1 MRLVRGLRFQP
12 GLASTVVLILLFP
25 ILCRL
30 GLWQLDRAAE
40 KRALYETRQSQWNA
54 QPIELSDMTTREGKI
69 LPGRALVARGRYRA
83 PIILLD
89 NRPRDGRT
97 GYEVFSPLELA
108 AGGLVLVARG
118 WVPAAADRSQV
129 PDIETPDGAVT
140 VRGRW
145 GTPPSSGIR
154 LTDEPTPPERLGA
167 GLLRLDRLEPET
179 LTQMFGQ
186 RVPAGVIYLDPDEEN
201 GYDRRWP
208 VPTADVSKH
217 QAYATQWFAMA
228 FVLLLLYL
236 KINLRPKA
244 SS

>member
-1 MRLVRGLRFQP
+1 VTGQRFQP

-30 GLWQLDRAAE
+30 GLWQLDRATE
-40 KRALYETRQSQWNA
+40 KRALNETRQSQWSA
-54 QPIELSDMTTREGKI
+54 PPLELSDTVVRHEGI
-69 LPGRALVARGRYRA
+69 LPGRAVVARGRYRG

-97 GYEVFSPLELA
+97 GYDVFSPLELDE
-108 AGGLVLVARG
+108 GGLVMVARG
-118 WVPAAADRSQV
+118 WVPAAPDRSRV
-129 PDIETPDGAVT
+129 PDITVPDSPLI

-154 LTDEPTPPERLGA
+154 LDNDPTPPEHLAA
-167 GLLRLDRLEPET
+167 GVSRIDRLEPGT
-179 LTQMFGQ
+179 LAQVLDQT
-186 RVPAGVIYLDPDEEN
+186 VPAGVIYLDPGEEN

-236 KINLRPKA
+236 KINFRPKA
-244 SS
+244 SP